1 MPYQCNDQCLVIR
14 RVTGLFRIILMIH
27 ISIMTPLI
35 MRSLNCLII
44 LVLCFIQTIRTS
56 HNNTVDEIDNIFKEI
71 SQKTGPGVTQDVQS
85 DTRKYSNNLNNL
97 FDIRNNGFGELH
109 FQDGTRCS
117 SMYSPPQ
124 IEELPE
130 GDSTSFTLDLQCPSQ
145 EYTVSKF
152 FPDTAINI

>member
-1 MPYQCNDQCLVIR
+1 
-14 RVTGLFRIILMIH
+14 
-27 ISIMTPLI
+27 MTPVI
-35 MRSLNCLII
+35 MWSLNCLII
-44 LVLCFIQTIRTS
+44 LVLCFTQTISTS
-56 HNNTVDEIDNIFKEI
+56 HNNTVNEI
-71 SQKTGPGVTQDVQS
+71 SQKTGPGVTQDVKS

-109 FQDGTRCS
+109 FQDGTGCS

-130 GDSTSFTLDLQCPSQ
+130 GDSTSFTLDLQCPSH

-152 FPDTAINI
+152 FPYTAITV